1 MHHTE
6 WALRP
11 SALATRKLRKQGKTQ
26 MGRGISAVLDGKI
39 NVACFEKTTL
49 KAKLNLFKHH
59 AWSELK
65 SKTIQAIS

>member
-11 SALATRKLRKQGKTQ
+11 SALTTRKLRKQGKTQ
-26 MGRGISAVLDGKI
+26 MGRGVPTVLDGKI
-39 NVACFEKTTL
+39 NVACFEKTAL
-49 KAKLNLFKHH
+49 KAKLILFKHH
-59 AWSELK
+59 AWSDLK